1 MVFTD
6 KINIV
11 MHHSSQGMYK
21 KNILS
26 KSLNMEVFR
35 SSIGVLLIFFLL
47 VVGSRIVGYFE
58 QAAEGNIDPGIILS
72 VIALRFPDFI
82 TLLIPLSFFL
92 GLLITIG
99 RLNSEG
105 EIHGYFSAGLSK
117 FNLIKFLL
125 PQAFIYFF
133 ITLVLSLYIA
143 PYTKNLSKD
152 LLVIDSFEEQIDAI
166 QSDEIVSLD
175 DGGFLYVQT
184 ADEGLIKGVKLFQV
198 DEDNSFIVISDEL
211 LTTEKDKTI
220 ELNLKN
226 GSFYGG
232 LFSESSKIISNFNN
246 FNFEIDKNMSQ
257 SNDLSLTKLFDYSSA
272 SDQATF
278 QWNISIPITI
288 LILLLYG
295 IYISSSKPRE
305 GKFSFMLPGML
316 IYVSYLSLL
325 ILGREFISDNPG
337 SIFNLWFIHGLFI
350 LFLFLY
356 AYREKIIFVSFANL
370 AIQENIYLRYFIG
383 IMIFILFIWM
393 AA

>member
-72 VIALRFPDFI
+72 VITLRFPDFI

-393 AA
+393 VG

>member
-6 KINIV
+6 KIIIV

-26 KSLNMEVFR
+26 KSLNIEVFR
-35 SSIGVLLIFFLL
+35 SSIGVLLVFFLL
-47 VVGSRIVGYFE
+47 VVGSRVVGYFE

-143 PYTKNLSKD
+143 PYTKNLSKE

-184 ADEGLIKGVKLFQV
+184 ADEGLIKGVKLFQF

-232 LFSESSKIISNFNN
+232 LFSETSKIISNFNN

-257 SNDLSLTKLFDYSSA
+257 SNDLSLTKLFDYSLA

-295 IYISSSKPRE
+295 IYISSSKLRE

-337 SIFNLWFIHGLFI
+337 SIFNLWFIHGLFV
-350 LFLFLY
+350 LFLLLY
-356 AYREKIIFVSFANL
+356 TYREKIIFLSFVNL
-370 AIQENIYLRYFIG
+370 TIQENIYFRYFIG
-383 IMIFILFIWM
+383 IMIFILFIWILT
-393 AA
+393 

>member
-72 VIALRFPDFI
+72 VITLRFPDFI

-356 AYREKIIFVSFANL
+356 VYREKIIFVSFANL

-393 AA
+393 VT

>member
-26 KSLNMEVFR
+26 KSLNIEIFR
-35 SSIGVLLIFFLL
+35 SSIGVLLVFFLL
-47 VVGSRIVGYFE
+47 VVGSRLVGYFE

-184 ADEGLIKGVKLFQV
+184 ADEGLLEGVKLFQV

-232 LFSESSKIISNFNN
+232 LFSESLKIISNFNN
-246 FNFEIDKNMSQ
+246 FNFEIDKNISQ

-325 ILGREFISDNPG
+325 ILGREFISDNPS
-337 SIFNLWFIHGLFI
+337 SIFNLWFIHGLFV

-356 AYREKIIFVSFANL
+356 VYREKIIFVSFANL
-370 AIQENIYLRYFIG
+370 AIQENIYLRYLIG

-393 AA
+393 VT

>member
-1 MVFTD
+1 
-6 KINIV
+6 

-72 VIALRFPDFI
+72 VITLRFPDFI

-393 AA
+393 VA

>member
-72 VIALRFPDFI
+72 VITLRFPDFI

-278 QWNISIPITI
+278 QWNISIPMTI

-350 LFLFLY
+350 LSLFLY

-393 AA
+393 VA

>member
-26 KSLNMEVFR
+26 KSLNIEVFR
-35 SSIGVLLIFFLL
+35 SSIGVLLVFFLL
-47 VVGSRIVGYFE
+47 VVGSRVVGYFE

-143 PYTKNLSKD
+143 PYTKNLSKE

-184 ADEGLIKGVKLFQV
+184 ADEGLLKGVKLFQV

-232 LFSESSKIISNFNN
+232 LFSETSKIISNFNN
-246 FNFEIDKNMSQ
+246 FNFEIDKNISQ
-257 SNDLSLTKLFDYSSA
+257 SNDLSLTKLFDYSLA

-325 ILGREFISDNPG
+325 ILAREFISDNPG
-337 SIFNLWFIHGLFI
+337 SIFNLWFIHGLFV
-350 LFLFLY
+350 LFLLLY
-356 AYREKIIFVSFANL
+356 TYREKIIFLSFANMT
-370 AIQENIYLRYFIG
+370 IQENINFRYFIG

-393 AA
+393 VT

>member
-143 PYTKNLSKD
+143 PYTKNLSKE

-232 LFSESSKIISNFNN
+232 LFSETSKIISNFNN
-246 FNFEIDKNMSQ
+246 FNFEIDKNISQ

-278 QWNISIPITI
+278 QWNISIPMTI

-337 SIFNLWFIHGLFI
+337 SIFNLWFIHGLFV
-350 LFLFLY
+350 LFLLLY
-356 AYREKIIFVSFANL
+356 TYREKIIFLSFANL
-370 AIQENIYLRYFIG
+370 TIQENIYFRYFIG

-393 AA
+393 VT

>member
-47 VVGSRIVGYFE
+47 VVGSRVVGYFE

-117 FNLIKFLL
+117 LNLIKFLL

-133 ITLVLSLYIA
+133 ITLVLSLYLA

-166 QSDEIVSLD
+166 QSDEIVSLN

-198 DEDNSFIVISDEL
+198 DKDNSYIVISDEL

-226 GSFYGG
+226 GFFYGG

-272 SDQATF
+272 SDKATF

-337 SIFNLWFIHGLFI
+337 SIFNLWFIHGLFV

-370 AIQENIYLRYFIG
+370 AIQENNYFRYLIG

-393 AA
+393 VT

>member
-26 KSLNMEVFR
+26 KSLNIEVFR
-35 SSIGVLLIFFLL
+35 SSIGVLLVFFLL

-143 PYTKNLSKD
+143 PYSKNLSKE

-175 DGGFLYVQT
+175 EGGFLYVQT
-184 ADEGLIKGVKLFQV
+184 ADEGLLKGVKLFQV

-232 LFSESSKIISNFNN
+232 LFSETSKIISNFNN
-246 FNFEIDKNMSQ
+246 FNFEIDKNISQ
-257 SNDLSLTKLFDYSSA
+257 SNDLSLTKLFDYSLA

-325 ILGREFISDNPG
+325 ILAREFISDNPG
-337 SIFNLWFIHGLFI
+337 SIFNLWFIHGLFV
-350 LFLFLY
+350 LFLLLY
-356 AYREKIIFVSFANL
+356 TYREKIIFLSFANMT
-370 AIQENIYLRYFIG
+370 IQENINFRYFIG

-393 AA
+393 VT

>member
-26 KSLNMEVFR
+26 KSLNMEVLR

-184 ADEGLIKGVKLFQV
+184 ADEGTIGGVKLFQV

-211 LTTEKDKTI
+211 LTKEKDKTI

-257 SNDLSLTKLFDYSSA
+257 SNDLSLTKLFDYSAA

-325 ILGREFISDNPG
+325 ILGREFISDNPS

-356 AYREKIIFVSFANL
+356 VYREKIIFVSFANL

-393 AA
+393 VA

>member
-1 MVFTD
+1 MKEIYVLRHAKSSWDNSNLSDFERPLADRGIRDAKKMSKFLKDMDLKID
-6 KINIV
+6 K
-11 MHHSSQGMYK
+11 
-21 KNILS
+21 
-26 KSLNMEVFR
+26 
-35 SSIGVLLIFFLL
+35 VLC
-47 VVGSRIVGYFE
+47 S
-58 QAAEGNIDPGIILS
+58 N
-72 VIALRFPDFI
+72 ALRAKETF
-82 TLLIPLSFFL
+82 
-92 GLLITIG
+92 
-99 RLNSEG
+99 
-105 EIHGYFSAGLSK
+105 
-117 FNLIKFLL
+117 
-125 PQAFIYFF
+125 
-133 ITLVLSLYIA
+133 
-143 PYTKNLSKD
+143 D
-152 LLVIDSFEEQIDAI
+152 L
-166 QSDEIVSLD
+166 
-175 DGGFLYVQT
+175 T
-184 ADEGLIKGVKLFQV
+184 ADC
-198 DEDNSFIVISDEL
+198 
-211 LTTEKDKTI
+211 
-220 ELNLKN
+220 
-226 GSFYGG
+226 
-232 LFSESSKIISNFNN
+232 

-272 SDQATF
+272 SDQASF

-393 AA
+393 VA

>member
-26 KSLNMEVFR
+26 KSLNIEVFR
-35 SSIGVLLIFFLL
+35 SSIGVLLVFFLL
-47 VVGSRIVGYFE
+47 VVGSRVVDYFE
-58 QAAEGNIDPGIILS
+58 QAAEGNINPGIIVS

-184 ADEGLIKGVKLFQV
+184 VDEGLIEGVKLFQV

-211 LTTEKDKTI
+211 ITTEKDKTI

-246 FNFEIDKNMSQ
+246 FNFEIDKNISR
-257 SNDLSLTKLFDYSSA
+257 SNDLSLTKLFDYSSE
-272 SDQATF
+272 SDKATF
-278 QWNISIPITI
+278 QWNVSIPITI

-316 IYVSYLSLL
+316 IYISYLSLL
-325 ILGREFISDNPG
+325 ILGRELISDNPE
-337 SIFNLWFIHGLFI
+337 SIFNLWFIHGLFV

-356 AYREKIIFVSFANL
+356 VYREKIVLVSFAYL
-370 AIQENIYLRYFIG
+370 AIQENIYLRYLIG
-383 IMIFILFIWM
+383 IMIFILFLWM
-393 AA
+393 VT

>member
-35 SSIGVLLIFFLL
+35 SSVGVLLIFFLL

-184 ADEGLIKGVKLFQV
+184 ANEGLIKGVKLFQV

-393 AA
+393 VA

>member
-6 KINIV
+6 KIIIV

-125 PQAFIYFF
+125 PQGFIYFF

-246 FNFEIDKNMSQ
+246 FNFEIDKNISQ

-325 ILGREFISDNPG
+325 ILAREFISDNPG
-337 SIFNLWFIHGLFI
+337 SIFNLWFIHGLFV
-350 LFLFLY
+350 LFLLLY
-356 AYREKIIFVSFANL
+356 TYREKIIFLSFANMT
-370 AIQENIYLRYFIG
+370 IQENIYFRYFIG
-383 IMIFILFIWM
+383 IMIFILFIWILT
-393 AA
+393 

>member
-26 KSLNMEVFR
+26 KSLNIEVFR
-35 SSIGVLLIFFLL
+35 SSIGVLLVFFLL
-47 VVGSRIVGYFE
+47 VVGSRVVGYFE

-133 ITLVLSLYIA
+133 ITLVLSIYIA
-143 PYTKNLSKD
+143 PYTKNLSKE

-184 ADEGLIKGVKLFQV
+184 VDEGLIEGVKFFQV

-211 LTTEKDKTI
+211 LTKEKDKTI

-232 LFSESSKIISNFNN
+232 LFSESSKIISSFNN

-288 LILLLYG
+288 LIFLLYG

-325 ILGREFISDNPG
+325 ILSREFISDNPS

-393 AA
+393 VA

>member
-47 VVGSRIVGYFE
+47 VVGSRVVGYFE
-58 QAAEGNIDPGIILS
+58 QAAEGNIDPGIILI

-117 FNLIKFLL
+117 LNLIKFLL

-133 ITLVLSLYIA
+133 ITLVLSLYLA

-184 ADEGLIKGVKLFQV
+184 ADEGLIKGVKFFQV
-198 DEDNSFIVISDEL
+198 DKDNSYIVISDEL

-226 GSFYGG
+226 GFFYGG
-232 LFSESSKIISNFNN
+232 LFSESSKIISNFDN

-272 SDQATF
+272 SDKATF

-356 AYREKIIFVSFANL
+356 AYKEKIIFVSFANL
-370 AIQENIYLRYFIG
+370 AIQENNYFRYLIG

-393 AA
+393 VT

>member
-325 ILGREFISDNPG
+325 ILGREFMSDNPG

-393 AA
+393 VA

>member
-26 KSLNMEVFR
+26 KSLNIEVFR
-35 SSIGVLLIFFLL
+35 SSISVLLIFFLL

-143 PYTKNLSKD
+143 PYTKNLSKE

-211 LTTEKDKTI
+211 LTKEKDKTI

-325 ILGREFISDNPG
+325 ILSREFISDNPS
-337 SIFNLWFIHGLFI
+337 SIFNLWFIHGLFV

-356 AYREKIIFVSFANL
+356 VYREKIILVSFANL
-370 AIQENIYLRYFIG
+370 AIQENIYLRYLIG

-393 AA
+393 VA

>member
-72 VIALRFPDFI
+72 VITLRFPDFI

-356 AYREKIIFVSFANL
+356 AHREKIIFVSFANL
-370 AIQENIYLRYFIG
+370 AIQENIYLRCFIG

-393 AA
+393 VA

>member
-26 KSLNMEVFR
+26 KSLNIEVFR
-35 SSIGVLLIFFLL
+35 SSISVLLIFFLL

-143 PYTKNLSKD
+143 PYTKNLSKE

-184 ADEGLIKGVKLFQV
+184 VDEGLITGVKFFQV
-198 DEDNSFIVISDEL
+198 DEDNSFFVISDEL

-232 LFSESSKIISNFNN
+232 LFSESPKIISNFNN
-246 FNFEIDKNMSQ
+246 FNFEIDKNISQ

-325 ILGREFISDNPG
+325 ILGREFISDNPS
-337 SIFNLWFIHGLFI
+337 SIFNLWFIHGLFV

-356 AYREKIIFVSFANL
+356 VYREKIILVSFANL
-370 AIQENIYLRYFIG
+370 AIQENIYLRYLIG
-383 IMIFILFIWM
+383 IIVFILFIWM
-393 AA
+393 VT

>member
-26 KSLNMEVFR
+26 KSLNIEVFR
-35 SSIGVLLIFFLL
+35 SSIGVLLVFFLL

-143 PYTKNLSKD
+143 PYTKNLSKE

-232 LFSESSKIISNFNN
+232 LFSETSKIISNFNN

-257 SNDLSLTKLFDYSSA
+257 SNDLSLTKLFDYSLA

-325 ILGREFISDNPG
+325 ILAREFISDNPG
-337 SIFNLWFIHGLFI
+337 SIFNLWFIHGLFV
-350 LFLFLY
+350 LFLLLY
-356 AYREKIIFVSFANL
+356 AYREKIIFLSFANL
-370 AIQENIYLRYFIG
+370 TIQENIYFRYFIG

-393 AA
+393 VT

>member
-26 KSLNMEVFR
+26 KSLNIEVFR
-35 SSIGVLLIFFLL
+35 SSTSVLLIFFLL
-47 VVGSRIVGYFE
+47 VVGSRVVGYFE

-220 ELNLKN
+220 ELILKN

-370 AIQENIYLRYFIG
+370 AIQENIFLRYFIG

-393 AA
+393 VT

>member
-35 SSIGVLLIFFLL
+35 SSIGVLLIFFIL

-72 VIALRFPDFI
+72 VITLRFPDFI

-370 AIQENIYLRYFIG
+370 AIQENIYLRYLIG

-393 AA
+393 VA

>member
-72 VIALRFPDFI
+72 VITLRFPDFI

-278 QWNISIPITI
+278 QWNISIPMTI

-393 AA
+393 VA

>member
-26 KSLNMEVFR
+26 KSLNIEVFR
-35 SSIGVLLIFFLL
+35 SSIGVLLVFFLL
-47 VVGSRIVGYFE
+47 VVGSRVVDYFE
-58 QAAEGNIDPGIILS
+58 QAAEGNINPGIIVS

-125 PQAFIYFF
+125 PQAFLYFF

-184 ADEGLIKGVKLFQV
+184 VDEGLIEGVKLFQV

-211 LTTEKDKTI
+211 ITIEKDKTI

-257 SNDLSLTKLFDYSSA
+257 SNDLSLTKLFDYSSE
-272 SDQATF
+272 SDKATF
-278 QWNISIPITI
+278 QWNVSIPITI

-316 IYVSYLSLL
+316 IYISYLSLL
-325 ILGREFISDNPG
+325 ILGRELISDNPE
-337 SIFNLWFIHGLFI
+337 SIFNLWFIHGLFV

-356 AYREKIIFVSFANL
+356 VYREKIVLVSFAYL
-370 AIQENIYLRYFIG
+370 AIQENIYLRYLIG
-383 IMIFILFIWM
+383 IMIFILFLWM
-393 AA
+393 VT

>member
-26 KSLNMEVFR
+26 KSLNIEVFR
-35 SSIGVLLIFFLL
+35 SSIGVLLVFFLL
-47 VVGSRIVGYFE
+47 VVGSRVVGYFE

-72 VIALRFPDFI
+72 VIVLRFPDFI

-117 FNLIKFLL
+117 LNLVKFLL

-133 ITLVLSLYIA
+133 ITFVLSLYIA
-143 PYTKNLSKD
+143 PYTKNLSKE

-175 DGGFLYVQT
+175 NGGFLYVQT
-184 ADEGLIKGVKLFQV
+184 ADEGLIKGVKFFQV

-211 LTTEKDKTI
+211 LTKEKDKTI

-226 GSFYGG
+226 GFFYGG

-325 ILGREFISDNPG
+325 ILSREFISDNPS
-337 SIFNLWFIHGLFI
+337 SIFNLWFIHGLFV

-356 AYREKIIFVSFANL
+356 VYREKIILVSFANL
-370 AIQENIYLRYFIG
+370 AIQENIYLRYLIG
-383 IMIFILFIWM
+383 IMIFILFIWVVT
-393 AA
+393 

>member
-47 VVGSRIVGYFE
+47 VVGSRVVGYFE

-72 VIALRFPDFI
+72 VITLRFPDFI

-184 ADEGLIKGVKLFQV
+184 ANEGLIKGVKLFQV

-316 IYVSYLSLL
+316 IYVSYLSFL
-325 ILGREFISDNPG
+325 ILGREFISDNPS
-337 SIFNLWFIHGLFI
+337 SIFNLWFIHGLFV
-350 LFLFLY
+350 LFIFLY
-356 AYREKIIFVSFANL
+356 VYREKIILVSFANF
-370 AIQENIYLRYFIG
+370 AIQENIYLRYLIG
-383 IMIFILFIWM
+383 IMIFILFMWM
-393 AA
+393 VT

>member
-26 KSLNMEVFR
+26 KSLNIEVFR
-35 SSIGVLLIFFLL
+35 SSIGVLLVFFLL
-47 VVGSRIVGYFE
+47 VVGSRVVGYFE

-117 FNLIKFLL
+117 FNLLKFLV
-125 PQAFIYFF
+125 PQAFIYFI

-184 ADEGLIKGVKLFQV
+184 ADEGLLKGVKLFQV

-232 LFSESSKIISNFNN
+232 LFSETSKIISNFNN
-246 FNFEIDKNMSQ
+246 FNFEIDKNISQ
-257 SNDLSLTKLFDYSSA
+257 SNDLSLTKLFDYSLA

-325 ILGREFISDNPG
+325 ILGREFMSDNPG

-393 AA
+393 VA

>member
-72 VIALRFPDFI
+72 VITLRFPDFI

-295 IYISSSKPRE
+295 IHISSSKPRE

-325 ILGREFISDNPG
+325 ILSREFISDNPS
-337 SIFNLWFIHGLFI
+337 SIFNLWFIHGLFV

-356 AYREKIIFVSFANL
+356 VYREKIILVSFANL
-370 AIQENIYLRYFIG
+370 AIQENIYLRYLIG

-393 AA
+393 VA

>member
-72 VIALRFPDFI
+72 VITLRFPDFI

-184 ADEGLIKGVKLFQV
+184 ANEGLIKGVKLFQV

-226 GSFYGG
+226 GTFYGG

-393 AA
+393 VA

>member
-175 DGGFLYVQT
+175 NGGFLYVQT
-184 ADEGLIKGVKLFQV
+184 ADEGLIKGVKFFQV

-211 LTTEKDKTI
+211 LTKEKDKTI

-325 ILGREFISDNPG
+325 ILSREFISDNPS
-337 SIFNLWFIHGLFI
+337 SIFNLWFIHGLFV

-356 AYREKIIFVSFANL
+356 VYREKIILVSFANL
-370 AIQENIYLRYFIG
+370 AIQENIYLRYLIG
-383 IMIFILFIWM
+383 IMIFILFIWVVT
-393 AA
+393 

>member
-72 VIALRFPDFI
+72 VITLRFPDFI

-393 AA
+393 VA

>member
-1 MVFTD
+1 MVFTV

-152 LLVIDSFEEQIDAI
+152 LLVIDSFEEQINAI

-184 ADEGLIKGVKLFQV
+184 VDEGLIEGVKLFQV

-246 FNFEIDKNMSQ
+246 FNFEIDKNISR

-272 SDQATF
+272 SDKATF
-278 QWNISIPITI
+278 QWNVSIPITI

-316 IYVSYLSLL
+316 IYISYLSLL
-325 ILGREFISDNPG
+325 ILGRELISDNPE
-337 SIFNLWFIHGLFI
+337 SIFNLWFIHGLFV

-356 AYREKIIFVSFANL
+356 VYREKIVLVSFANL
-370 AIQENIYLRYFIG
+370 AIQENIYLRYLIG
-383 IMIFILFIWM
+383 IMIFILFLWM
-393 AA
+393 VT

>member
-26 KSLNMEVFR
+26 KSLNIEVFR

-47 VVGSRIVGYFE
+47 VVGSRVVGYFE

-92 GLLITIG
+92 GLLITTG
-99 RLNSEG
+99 RLHSEG

-117 FNLIKFLL
+117 FNLIKFLA
-125 PQAFIYFF
+125 PQAFIYFL

-152 LLVIDSFEEQIDAI
+152 LLVIDSLDEQLDAI

-175 DGGFLYVQT
+175 NGGFLYVQT

-211 LTTEKDKTI
+211 LTKEKDKTI

-246 FNFEIDKNMSQ
+246 FNFEIDKNMSH
-257 SNDLSLTKLFDYSSA
+257 SNDLSLTKLFDYSSV

-295 IYISSSKPRE
+295 IYISPAKPRE

-325 ILGREFISDNPG
+325 ILAREFISDNPG
-337 SIFNLWFIHGLFI
+337 SIFNLWFIHGLFT
-350 LFLFLY
+350 LFLFSY
-356 AYREKIIFVSFANL
+356 VYREKITFLGFANL
-370 AIQENIYLRYFIG
+370 IMKENIYLRYLVG

-393 AA
+393 VK

>member
-47 VVGSRIVGYFE
+47 VVGSRVVGYFE

-305 GKFSFMLPGML
+305 GKFSFLLPGML

-337 SIFNLWFIHGLFI
+337 SIFNLWFIHVLFI
-350 LFLFLY
+350 LFLLLY

-393 AA
+393 VA

>member
-1 MVFTD
+1 
-6 KINIV
+6 

-26 KSLNMEVFR
+26 KSLNIEVFR
-35 SSIGVLLIFFLL
+35 SSIGVLLVFFLL
-47 VVGSRIVGYFE
+47 VVGSRVVGYFE

-184 ADEGLIKGVKLFQV
+184 ADEGLLEGVKLFQV

-232 LFSESSKIISNFNN
+232 LFSESPKIISNFNN
-246 FNFEIDKNMSQ
+246 FNFEIDKNISQ

-305 GKFSFMLPGML
+305 GKFLFMLPGML

-325 ILGREFISDNPG
+325 ILGREFISDNPS
-337 SIFNLWFIHGLFI
+337 SIFNLWFIHGLFV

-356 AYREKIIFVSFANL
+356 VYREKIIFVSFADL
-370 AIQENIYLRYFIG
+370 AIQENIYLRYLIG
-383 IMIFILFIWM
+383 IMIFILFMWM
-393 AA
+393 VT

>member
-47 VVGSRIVGYFE
+47 VVGSRVVGYFE

-72 VIALRFPDFI
+72 VITLRFPDFI

-232 LFSESSKIISNFNN
+232 LFSESSKIISKGISAGNANNTYRGLVNIHSKASNSRNFTQC
-246 FNFEIDKNMSQ
+246 D
-257 SNDLSLTKLFDYSSA
+257 
-272 SDQATF
+272 
-278 QWNISIPITI
+278 
-288 LILLLYG
+288 
-295 IYISSSKPRE
+295 
-305 GKFSFMLPGML
+305 
-316 IYVSYLSLL
+316 SLL
-325 ILGREFISDNPG
+325 IGNKCGAHTVPYIESSNSDSMIEHEATTSKINEDQLFYCMQRGLNSEDAVGLIVNGFCKEVLQQLPMEFAVEAQKLVGISLEG
-337 SIFNLWFIHGLFI
+337 SVG
-350 LFLFLY
+350 
-356 AYREKIIFVSFANL
+356 
-370 AIQENIYLRYFIG
+370 
-383 IMIFILFIWM
+383 
-393 AA
+393 

>member
-72 VIALRFPDFI
+72 VITLRFPDFI

-325 ILGREFISDNPG
+325 ILGREFISDNSG
-337 SIFNLWFIHGLFI
+337 SIFNLWYIHGLFV
-350 LFLFLY
+350 LFLLLY
-356 AYREKIIFVSFANL
+356 VYREKIIFLSYANL
-370 AIQENIYLRYFIG
+370 SIQENIYFRYFIV

-393 AA
+393 AT

>member
-117 FNLIKFLL
+117 LNLIKFLL

-143 PYTKNLSKD
+143 PYTKNLSKE

-175 DGGFLYVQT
+175 NGGFLYVQT
-184 ADEGLIKGVKLFQV
+184 ADEGLIKGVKFFQV

-211 LTTEKDKTI
+211 LTKEKDKTI

-325 ILGREFISDNPG
+325 ILSREFISDNPS
-337 SIFNLWFIHGLFI
+337 SIFNLWFIHGLFV

-356 AYREKIIFVSFANL
+356 VYREKIILVSFANL
-370 AIQENIYLRYFIG
+370 AIQENIYLRYLIG
-383 IMIFILFIWM
+383 IMIFILFIWVVT
-393 AA
+393 